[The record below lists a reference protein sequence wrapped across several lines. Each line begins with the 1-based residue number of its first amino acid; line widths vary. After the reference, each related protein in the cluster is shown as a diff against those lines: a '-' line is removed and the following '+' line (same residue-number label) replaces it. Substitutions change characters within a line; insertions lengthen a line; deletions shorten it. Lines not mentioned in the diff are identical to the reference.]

1 MSCSGGRAGS
11 WITSA
16 YIGSTGSKGCKSECG
31 FGGVSASARNASRV
45 PRPVAANQHWR
56 MDFVHNP
63 LSDGQPLRI
72 LTVIDQWS
80 RESLSLEA
88 AFSLTCQDVADAL
101 ERPS

>member
-1 MSCSGGRAGS
+1 
-11 WITSA
+11 
-16 YIGSTGSKGCKSECG
+16 
-31 FGGVSASARNASRV
+31 
-45 PRPVAANQHWR
+45 